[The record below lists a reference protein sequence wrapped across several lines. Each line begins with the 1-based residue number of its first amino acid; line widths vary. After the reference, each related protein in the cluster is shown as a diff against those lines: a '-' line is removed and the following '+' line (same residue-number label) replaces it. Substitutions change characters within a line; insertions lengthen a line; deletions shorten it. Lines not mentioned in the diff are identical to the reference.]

1 VTALGYGIRLPS
13 EATVSRSSESFP
25 RRIAPFLT
33 VLTAILV
40 GSVAACARQDTS
52 SQVEPQAARQGDSL
66 TASAL
71 TSGEVKKRDH
81 ESVATLLQA
90 RTTGADVTVRP
101 DGSISVRIRGAVSF
115 YGNTEPLYV
124 VDGTPMTPG
133 PRGVLSGI
141 NPYDIESIE
150 VLKPPATTIYGVRG
164 ANGVVVIKTKRPPR

>member
-1 VTALGYGIRLPS
+1 MH
-13 EATVSRSSESFP
+13 RSSQSST
-25 RRIAPFLT
+25 FLA
-33 VLTAILV
+33 VALL
-40 GSVAACARQDTS
+40 GSLAACANQGAVD
-52 SQVEPQAARQGDSL
+52 QAQPQSAREADSL
-66 TASAL
+66 RASVL
-71 TSGEVKKRDH
+71 TSGEVRKRDH

-90 RTTGADVTVRP
+90 RTTGADVTVHP
-101 DGSISVRIRGAVSF
+101 DGSISVRIRGAGSF
-115 YGNTEPLYV
+115 YSSTEPLYV